1 MVMQEEF
8 ELEASLGYIVS
19 SRQPLWANRILSFFF
34 LKKVQLS
41 EMSQCDRSNPDHVSH
56 NLLNITI
63 IIVIIMKVK
72 LKDF

>member
-34 LKKVQLS
+34 FKKSSTLR
-41 EMSQCDRSNPDHVSH
+41 DVS
-56 NLLNITI
+56 
-63 IIVIIMKVK
+63 M
-72 LKDF
+72 